1 MLEPTVGH
9 EVDGIIGSR
18 LFDDFVV
25 AVDCEHRRLSLYA
38 PGKYEP
44 SGNATALPI
53 FVDSHDAHHLPPP
66 TMKLLEEPGTS
77 TGGTTRSRDGRA
89 DEISIGPYSV
99 KDPPITFGQDTE
111 GLMAAKDHAGLIGA
125 EFLERFTVVFDNPGK
140 RLFLTPNQ
148 HYNDIAGYDG
158 SGLRM
163 HAEGPDFHRFVVMRT
178 TPRSPATEAGINPGD
193 VIESIDDRP
202 ANQLTLT
209 EIRNM
214 LRRADARYKIDIT
227 RGNSHL
233 RVTLKLQPVI

>member
-1 MLEPTVGH
+1 
-9 EVDGIIGSR
+9 
-18 LFDDFVV
+18 
-25 AVDCEHRRLSLYA
+25 
-38 PGKYEP
+38 
-44 SGNATALPI
+44 
-53 FVDSHDAHHLPPP
+53 
-66 TMKLLEEPGTS
+66 
-77 TGGTTRSRDGRA
+77 
-89 DEISIGPYSV
+89 
-99 KDPPITFGQDTE
+99 
-111 GLMAAKDHAGLIGA
+111 
-125 EFLERFTVVFDNPGK
+125 
-140 RLFLTPNQ
+140 
-148 HYNDIAGYDG
+148 
-158 SGLRM
+158 M